1 MPIAV
6 TLPTIT
12 AFLAALIGLVA
23 ALGGLVAIPEYRRR
37 LKAQRAELDAQLA
50 QLFAE
55 LVPIADGHG
64 QPTLPD
70 AALTSMI
77 ENLVSNNQVD
87 RLRPILRE
95 AYVNAPVGAATQ
107 AAAISSIVY
116 LGSTYECLA
125 PPAESCLASLS
136 FLPTHP
142 LLEEKRVDGLRLLCA
157 LRQ

>member
-37 LKAQRAELDAQLA
+37 LKAQRAELDTQLA
-50 QLFAE
+50 QLFAQ
-55 LVPIADGHG
+55 LVPIADGYG
-64 QPTLPD
+64 QPSLPD
-70 AALTSMI
+70 AALASVV
-77 ENLVSNNQVD
+77 EGLVSTNQLD
-87 RLRPILRE
+87 RLGSVLSQ

-116 LGSTYECLA
+116 LGSAYESLA
-125 PPAESCLASLS
+125 QPAESCLASLS
-136 FLPTHP
+136 FAGHP
-142 LLEEKRVDGLRLLCA
+142 LLEKERVEGLQSLRKRS
-157 LRQ
+157 Q